1 MRILLDT
8 KKHSFDNIAA
18 WIYETMSKDADEN
31 RWRFVDS
38 LDADESSGLLLQT
51 TRTYIEFKNEKDA
64 MLFTLRWS

>member
-8 KKHSFDNIAA
+8 KKHLFLDIAT
-18 WIYETMSKDADEN
+18 WIYETMPKDVEED
-31 RWRFVDS
+31 RWQFVDS
-38 LDADESSGLLLQT
+38 LDAVDSSGLLLQT

>member
-1 MRILLDT
+1 MRIRLDT
-8 KKHSFDNIAA
+8 KKHSFDDIAA
-18 WIYETMSKDADEN
+18 WIYETMPKDDDES